1 MKDPKKFHLNIYED
15 ERGAFSEIF
24 RATSHDVNFVQDNLS
39 VSKSGVLRGL
49 HHQTIKPQGKL
60 VVVLDGNI
68 QDVIV
73 SLKTKSVFSYDLKRG
88 DCLWVPPNYLHGFL
102 CLTDSMVMYKC
113 TNYYDSG
120 SEISVDAFDSHLDIE
135 WKIDRKNII
144 RSEKDSS
151 ALLYDEVIS

>member
-24 RATSHDVNFVQDNLS
+24 RATSYDLNFVQDNLS

-49 HHQTIKPQGKL
+49 HHQSIKPQGKL

-73 SLKTKSVFSYDLKRG
+73 SLETKSVFSYDLKKG

-113 TNYYDSG
+113 TNYYDSK
-120 SEISVDAFDSHLDIE
+120 SEVSVDAFDPDL
-135 WKIDRKNII
+135 NIKWNMNQREVI

-151 ALLYDEVIS
+151 ALFYDEVIL